1 MASSQPKETRF
12 EQLPAV
18 YQCSYSSGFKLLL
31 FLHFIKKTGKMRRI
45 KLSIL
50 LIILVINSL
59 SAKEGMWIPLLLE
72 KYNLAEM
79 QEMGFKLTQQDIYD
93 INNASMKD
101 AVVVFGGGCTGE
113 MISPEG
119 LLITNHHC
127 GYRQIQSHSSV
138 EHDYLTNGFWAMSKE
153 EELPNPGLT
162 VRFLEYMEDVTGE
175 ILEGTEVLETEAR
188 EKKIKENSDR
198 LIKEASENGKY
209 MTQVKPLFYGNQYY
223 MYVYKIYRDVRL
235 VGAPPS
241 AIGKFGGDTDNWMW
255 PRHTGDFSLFR
266 VYANENN
273 EPADYSPDN
282 VPFQPKKFFPIS
294 LDGVQPG
301 DFTMVFGNP
310 GSTMQYIPSHEVDI
324 VQNQRDPDRI
334 AIRDEKLE
342 IITKAMK
349 SAPKV
354 RIQYSA
360 KHASISNAWKRWQ
373 GEILGLERLDAVNK
387 KRAFEADF
395 KAWAIASGTWENEYR
410 EVFENF
416 DALYFRYKDYIKASD
431 YYSEIVLRGVEI
443 FQVASWVND
452 IISYIENNQ
461 DKRLES
467 VLKSTSEDVP
477 IFFKN
482 YHQPIDEQLFKVL
495 LPLLANDLK
504 SEFIPG
510 YLNDLLAKNTGDKL
524 VRKVYQKSILTDEQK
539 LKKLLKEGDGKKL
552 LKLRKDPLVELYN
565 RLNFYYETTI
575 KPVVDSLNRQI
586 NQNMNVYMAG
596 IMQMKEGEPLYPD
609 ANLTLR
615 VAYGKVEGYEP
626 RDGVKYKHFT
636 TLEGIME
643 KDNSEI
649 YDYNVPEQLKALFKS
664 KDFGIYADNEG
675 YLPVCFTA
683 SNHTTG
689 GNSGS
694 PVVNSKGHLIGVNF
708 DRCWEGTM
716 SDIMYDPEQSRNI
729 AIDIRYALFLIDKF
743 AGAGYLLEEMEIVEE
758 TVKEPVN

>member
-1 MASSQPKETRF
+1 
-12 EQLPAV
+12 
-18 YQCSYSSGFKLLL
+18 
-31 FLHFIKKTGKMRRI
+31 MRRVR
-45 KLSIL
+45 LSIL
-50 LIILVINSL
+50 YIFFVIGSL

-79 QEMGFKLTQQDIYD
+79 QEMGFELTAQDIYD

-138 EHDYLTNGFWAMSKE
+138 ENDYLTNGFWATSRD

-162 VRFLEYMEDVTGE
+162 VRFLEYMEDVTDKV
-175 ILEGTEVLETEAR
+175 LYGTVVMETEER
-188 EKKIKENSDR
+188 EKKIKQNTDR
-198 LIKEASENGKY
+198 LEKRASEEGKY

-223 MYVYKIYRDVRL
+223 LYVYKVYRDIRL

-266 VYANENN
+266 IYADENN

-324 VQNQRDPDRI
+324 IQNQRDPDRI
-334 AIRDEKLE
+334 AIRDKKLE
-342 IITKAMK
+342 IIKEAMA
-349 SAPKV
+349 SDPKV
-354 RIQYSA
+354 RIQYAA
-360 KHASISNAWKRWQ
+360 KHASISNAWKKWQ
-373 GEILGLERLDAVNK
+373 GEILGLERLDAVNRK
-387 KRAFEADF
+387 LAFEKDF
-395 KAWAIASGTWENEYR
+395 KEWAQENGTWENQYQR
-410 EVFENF
+410 VFENF
-416 DALYFRYKDYIKASD
+416 DALYFIYKDFIRASD
-431 YYSEIVLRGVEI
+431 YYSEITARGVEM
-443 FQVASWVND
+443 FQVASRIND
-452 IISYIENNQ
+452 IIKNIENEQ
-461 DKRLES
+461 EKRVESQLQSTLEF
-467 VLKSTSEDVP
+467 LPT
-477 IFFKN
+477 FFKD
-482 YHQPIDEQLFKVL
+482 YHQPVDEQLFATL
-495 LPLLANDLK
+495 LPLLSNNLK
-504 SEFIPG
+504 SEFLPD
-510 YLNDLLAKNTGDKL
+510 YLNEVLAKNNEDKL
-524 VRKVYQKSILTDEQK
+524 VRKVYQKSVLTDEEK
-539 LKKLLKEGDGKKL
+539 LKEMLEEGDEKKLLE
-552 LKLRKDPLVELYN
+552 LRKDPLVELFN
-565 RLNFYYETTI
+565 RLNFHFETNI
-575 KPVVDSLNRQI
+575 KPVVDELNKQI
-586 NQNMNVYMAG
+586 DQNMKIYMAG
-596 IMQMKEGEPLYPD
+596 IMQMNEGAPLYPD

-626 RDGVKYKHFT
+626 RDGVKYKYYT

-643 KDNSEI
+643 KDNPEI
-649 YDYNVPEQLKALFKS
+649 YDYNVPERLKELFYS
-664 KDFGIYADNEG
+664 KDFGQYADSEG

-694 PVVNSKGHLIGVNF
+694 PVVNAKGQLIGVNF

-743 AGAGYLLEEMEIVEE
+743 AGAGYLLEEMELVGEKLEVVVE
-758 TVKEPVN
+758 

>member
-1 MASSQPKETRF
+1 
-12 EQLPAV
+12 
-18 YQCSYSSGFKLLL
+18 
-31 FLHFIKKTGKMRRI
+31 MRRVR
-45 KLSIL
+45 LSIL
-50 LIILVINSL
+50 YIFFVIGSL

-79 QEMGFKLTQQDIYD
+79 QEMGFELTAQDIYD

-138 EHDYLTNGFWAMSKE
+138 ENDYLTNGFWATSRD

-162 VRFLEYMEDVTGE
+162 VRFLEYMEDVTDKV
-175 ILEGTEVLETEAR
+175 LYGTVVMETEER
-188 EKKIKENSDR
+188 EKKIKQNTDR
-198 LIKEASENGKY
+198 LEKRASEEGKY

-223 MYVYKIYRDVRL
+223 LYVYKVYRDIRL

-266 VYANENN
+266 IYADENN

-324 VQNQRDPDRI
+324 IQNQRDPDRI
-334 AIRDEKLE
+334 AIRDKKLE
-342 IITKAMK
+342 IIKEAMA
-349 SAPKV
+349 SDPKV
-354 RIQYSA
+354 RIQYAA
-360 KHASISNAWKRWQ
+360 KHASISNAWKKWQ
-373 GEILGLERLDAVNK
+373 GEILGLERLDAVNRK
-387 KRAFEADF
+387 LAFEKDF
-395 KAWAIASGTWENEYR
+395 KEWAQENGTWENQYQR
-410 EVFENF
+410 VFENF
-416 DALYFRYKDYIKASD
+416 DALYFIYKDFIRASD
-431 YYSEIVLRGVEI
+431 YYSEIMTRGVEM
-443 FQVASWVND
+443 FQVASRIND
-452 IISYIENNQ
+452 IIKNIENEQ
-461 DKRLES
+461 EKRVESQLQSTLEF
-467 VLKSTSEDVP
+467 LPT
-477 IFFKN
+477 FFKD
-482 YHQPIDEQLFKVL
+482 YHQPVDEQLFATL
-495 LPLLANDLK
+495 LPLLSNNLK
-504 SEFIPG
+504 SEFLPD
-510 YLNDLLAKNTGDKL
+510 YLNEVLAKNSEDKL
-524 VRKVYQKSILTDEQK
+524 VRKVYQKSVLPDEEK
-539 LKKLLKEGDGKKL
+539 LKEMLEEGDEKKLLE
-552 LKLRKDPLVELYN
+552 LRKDPLVELFN
-565 RLNFYYETTI
+565 RLNFHFETNI
-575 KPVVDSLNRQI
+575 KPVVDELNNQI
-586 NQNMNVYMAG
+586 DQNMKIYMAG
-596 IMQMKEGEPLYPD
+596 IMQMNEGAPLYPD

-626 RDGVKYKHFT
+626 RDGVKYKYYT

-643 KDNSEI
+643 KDNPEI
-649 YDYNVPEQLKALFKS
+649 YDYNVPERLKELFYS
-664 KDFGIYADNEG
+664 KDFGQYADSEG

-694 PVVNSKGHLIGVNF
+694 PVVNAKGQLIGVNF

-743 AGAGYLLEEMEIVEE
+743 AGAGYLLEEMELVGEKLEVVVE
-758 TVKEPVN
+758 